1 MYEILLEQFKNKRI
15 DEMTLH
21 AAVVKGF
28 IKEEE
33 KEKIILLVKAGVL
46 DGI

>member
-1 MYEILLEQFKNKRI
+1 MYEILFEQFKNKKI